1 MPTGVA
7 MISVCENNKDCQI
20 DFHLAITQPPM
31 ATDVDTQI
39 AIKPLKD
46 IAKKYGHRI
55 HYYNIS
61 SQCLDSF
68 KCSGAAYISTT
79 AFVRILLPEIIAKDV
94 NRVLYFDCDIVVN
107 GTLRPLWN
115 TILPQ
120 NSPLGAVIDLHSNSS
135 GQRRVVKIPT
145 AIPYFNSGILLM
157 DLDCWRKEK
166 LTDQMI
172 QCAIEKQFPL
182 LDQDVINYILQGRIH
197 QLPFTY
203 NFSSLVYYESELYW
217 MVDWELVDEIHQAK
231 EHPVIIH
238 YMTPNKPWKDEWCP
252 RQEVWEHYFQMSAWK
267 DCPKEPMIT
276 RFDRSVIYQPFI
288 DAWWSDAR
296 LMRKSLV
303 PFIECFDIAVRL
315 KRKETYMYLAT
326 RPLAWMNW
334 ALRKVYHVKTR

>member
-1 MPTGVA
+1 
-7 MISVCENNKDCQI
+7 
-20 DFHLAITQPPM
+20 
-31 ATDVDTQI
+31 
-39 AIKPLKD
+39 
-46 IAKKYGHRI
+46 
-55 HYYNIS
+55 
-61 SQCLDSF
+61 
-68 KCSGAAYISTT
+68 
-79 AFVRILLPEIIAKDV
+79 
-94 NRVLYFDCDIVVN
+94 
-107 GTLRPLWN
+107 
-115 TILPQ
+115 
-120 NSPLGAVIDLHSNSS
+120 
-135 GQRRVVKIPT
+135 
-145 AIPYFNSGILLM
+145 
-157 DLDCWRKEK
+157 
-166 LTDQMI
+166 
-172 QCAIEKQFPL
+172 
-182 LDQDVINYILQGRIH
+182 
-197 QLPFTY
+197 
-203 NFSSLVYYESELYW
+203 